1 MSNPIFQ
8 ALNGQ
13 TPAPLANIQAA
24 LSQIKANPGKL
35 LKSRGLNIP
44 DGMNDPQQI
53 INHLLSSGQINNN
66 RLAQVQ
72 QMAASRFKPR

>member
-8 ALNGQ
+8 ALSGQ
-13 TPAPLANIQAA
+13 APAPMANIQAA
-24 LSQIKANPGKL
+24 LSQIKANPGEL

-44 DGMNDPQQI
+44 DGMTDPQQI
-53 INHLLSSGQINNN
+53 INHLLSSGQINNS

-72 QMAASRFKPR
+72 QIASQLRR